1 MNWKSQ
7 PVLGRGYATE
17 WYSSFSDISSFLVF
31 NLFHFTSIWP
41 LPLATGIVSLLSA
54 KETSRG
60 GYYSQN
66 ADLPKE
72 RWKEP
77 CKSQEMLNILSFCC
91 GWPKEQEKRF
101 HALKWTRSTTY
112 TMEQITQQKESQKKE
127 SELLETHTCEQ
138 QGFIA
143 PSSHQVKQDRDVP
156 PLGRGGFMPVGP
168 SPSKWWIATSRLNSI
183 SCS

>member
-60 GYYSQN
+60 GYYGQN

-72 RWKEP
+72 GWKEP

-101 HALKWTRSTTY
+101 HALKWTKSTTY

-127 SELLETHTCEQ
+127 SASWDTHLWAAGFHSSQFPPGEAG
-138 QGFIA
+138 QGC
-143 PSSHQVKQDRDVP
+143 PSPRK
-156 PLGRGGFMPVGP
+156 MPVGP